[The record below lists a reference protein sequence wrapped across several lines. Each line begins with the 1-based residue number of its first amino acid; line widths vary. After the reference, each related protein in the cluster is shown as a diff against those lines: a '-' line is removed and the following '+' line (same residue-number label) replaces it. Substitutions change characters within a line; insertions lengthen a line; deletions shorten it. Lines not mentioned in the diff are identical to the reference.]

1 MNVAI
6 AMKNEHELQ
15 DDHFGQAPFY
25 RVYELQGKSHIF
37 VEKRSNTH
45 HGTHKHEKAREI
57 EEILGDCN
65 VWIGRQMGKKSVQY
79 LTDIGI
85 TTFQTTET
93 EPEKALHAYLAQTQ

>member
-37 VEKRSNTH
+37 VEKRSNRSAGLH
-45 HGTHKHEKAREI
+45 
-57 EEILGDCN
+57 
-65 VWIGRQMGKKSVQY
+65 QMWGVPHD
-79 LTDIGI
+79 L
-85 TTFQTTET
+85 
-93 EPEKALHAYLAQTQ
+93 PESSDPP